1 MISAAGGE
9 DQPQRGWRIAEADLE
24 RVKRETDL
32 VALVR
37 GRGVELKK
45 YGSKDFVGKCPFHQD
60 VATGN
65 FIVSPLKG
73 LWHCMAC
80 GLAGNAIQ
88 LVQRFDGISFRHAF
102 EVLAHGGTAGYTPS
116 QNHNGPLRQSTVPK
130 LECPLDPA
138 ADDQTLMGQV
148 LDYYHGRL
156 MQSAPALAYL
166 EQRGL
171 RDDIMLRRF
180 KIGLADR
187 TLGIRLPDYNR
198 RMGAELRSRL
208 EQLGVY
214 RESGHEHFNG
224 CIVTPIF
231 NEVGA
236 VAELYGRRLCNQIKS
251 MRHLYLPGPHG
262 GIFNHEAAFAGSEV
276 ILCESV
282 FDALTFYKNGI
293 INVTTIFGTEGFS
306 DEIFDALLAH
316 KVRVVRF
323 AYDADEAGER
333 AAARDSLRLK
343 AHGMEVYRIKFPW
356 GMDAND
362 FACKVQ
368 PAAKSLPL
376 LLGGAEWIEPIPGH
390 EPSSGAVETA
400 LPATPDA
407 ETPETAA
414 ASPPAAAASN
424 ESLSGNPDP
433 VSVEALACAPA
444 RSSSL
449 LVAELAAEAVAKKE
463 SFAAAVVPTPPPTVP
478 TLSER
483 DGYWF
488 LPFEEREYR
497 MSGLDKCLGSDSLK
511 LTLRLKWREYF
522 HSDQLD
528 LCRDAD
534 RRRFVERAVEE
545 TGLTP
550 DLLKRDLGRLLLA
563 TEQHQQAKQR
573 AEKDAAKGASD
584 QGPAPMSPEDEAEA
598 LAFLQA
604 EDLLGKIGTAFEQC
618 GIVGETNNKLTAYLA
633 GVSRKLERPL
643 AIIIQSTSAAGKSSL
658 MDAVLSFFPEEDRIK
673 FSAMTGQSLYYLG
686 ETNLKHKILAI
697 VEEEGAEKASYA
709 LKLLQSE
716 GELIIA
722 STGKD
727 PHTGRMVTQ
736 QYRVEG
742 PVMIF
747 LTTTAIEIDEELQN
761 RCLTLT
767 VDESPEQTAR
777 IHALQRQK
785 RTLAGLIAKEER
797 KDLLRVLRNAQ
808 RLLKPIEIL
817 NPFAPKLTFE
827 SGRTRTRRDHEKYLT
842 LIDSLALLHQHQRP
856 RGVHTVNGRA
866 VEYIEVTIEDI
877 ETANRLATDVL
888 GRSLDE
894 LPPQTRRL
902 YGNIRDLVRTMMAE
916 SKQPQARCHFSRRSL
931 RELCGWSLTQVRV
944 HLERL
949 VELEYIAP
957 RFGRAGSAFIYE
969 LLVDVDSAEDASPI
983 GLLDVD
989 KLRAGYIY
997 NSNLAGQKGH
1007 LAAP

>member
-1 MISAAGGE
+1 MARTGLGFQPGEFEIMISAAAGGE
-9 DQPQRGWRIAEADLE
+9 DQPQRGWRIPEADLE
-24 RVKRETDL
+24 RVKKETDL

-37 GRGVELKK
+37 ARGIELKNH
-45 YGSKDFVGKCPFHQD
+45 GSKDFVGKCPFHED

-102 EVLAHGGTAGYTPS
+102 EVLAHGGATAYTAPRERGGPVR
-116 QNHNGPLRQSTVPK
+116 QNSVPL
-130 LECPLDPA
+130 LNCPLDPA
-138 ADDQTLMGQV
+138 ADDGALMGQV
-148 LDYYHGRL
+148 LDYYHARL

-166 EQRGL
+166 EKRGL
-171 RDDIMLRRF
+171 RDDEMLRRF

-187 TLGIRLPDYNR
+187 TLGLRLPDSNR
-198 RMGAELRSRL
+198 RTGDELRTRL
-208 EQLGVY
+208 IQLGVW

-224 CIVTPIF
+224 CIVTPIY
-231 NEVGA
+231 NAAGA
-236 VAELYGRRLCNQIKS
+236 VAELYGRRFCAESKS

-262 GIFNHEAAFAGSEV
+262 GIFNHEAAFAGSDL

-282 FDALTFYKNGI
+282 FDAMTFYVNGFT
-293 INVTTIFGTEGFS
+293 NVTTIFGTEGFS
-306 DEIFDALLAH
+306 DELFVALLAH
-316 KVRVVRF
+316 KVRVVRL
-323 AYDADEAGER
+323 AYDADDAGER
-333 AAARDSLRLK
+333 AARRDSERLQK
-343 AHGMEVYRIKFPW
+343 HGVEVHRIKFPW
-356 GMDAND
+356 GMDANEY
-362 FACKVQ
+362 ACKVQ
-368 PAAKSLPL
+368 PAAKSLGL
-376 LLGGAEWIEPIPGH
+376 LLGGAEWVEPISAAEPGG
-390 EPSSGAVETA
+390 GAVETA
-400 LPATPDA
+400 LPETPDA
-407 ETPETAA
+407 ESPETAT
-414 ASPPAAAASN
+414 ASPSAAVAN
-424 ESLSGNPDP
+424 ESLPGNPDTD
-433 VSVEALACAPA
+433 SVFPIACAPA

-449 LVAELAAEAVAKKE
+449 LVAELAAESVAKKE
-463 SFAAAVVPTPPPTVP
+463 SSAAAVLPTVP
-478 TLSER
+478 MLCER

-488 LPFEEREYR
+488 LSFEEREYR
-497 MSGLDKCLGSDSLK
+497 LSGLDKCLGSDALK

-528 LCRDAD
+528 LCRDSD

-563 TEQHQQAKQR
+563 AEQYQQAKQR
-573 AEKDAAKGASD
+573 AEKDAAKGASK
-584 QGPAPMSPEDEAEA
+584 QGPEPMSAEDEAEA
-598 LAFLQA
+598 LAFLRA
-604 EDLLGKIGTAFEQC
+604 EDLLGKIGEAFEQC

-633 GVSRKLERPL
+633 CVSRKLERPL
-643 AIIIQSTSAAGKSSL
+643 AVIIQSTSAAGKSSL
-658 MDAVLSFFPEEDRIK
+658 MEAVLSFFPEEERVK
-673 FSAMTGQSLYYLG
+673 YSAMTGQSLYYLG

-736 QYRVEG
+736 EYRVEG

-747 LTTTAIEIDEELQN
+747 LTTTAIDIDEELQN
-761 RCLTLT
+761 RCLTLS

-785 RTLAGLIAKEER
+785 RTLAGLIAREER

-808 RLLKPIEIL
+808 RLLAPIEVI
-817 NPFAPKLTFE
+817 NPFAPELTFE
-827 SGRTRTRRDHEKYLT
+827 SNRTRTRRDHEKYLT

-856 RGVHTVNGRA
+856 RGSRTVNGRV
-866 VEYIEVTIEDI
+866 VEYIEATLEDI
-877 ETANRLATDVL
+877 ETANRLAREVL

-902 YGNIRDLVRTMMAE
+902 YGQVREVVRGLME
-916 SKQPQARCHFSRRSL
+916 KDQQPQSRSHFSRRQIRDKS
-931 RELCGWSLTQVRV
+931 GWSEVQVRV
-944 HLERL
+944 HLQRL
-949 VELEYIAP
+949 EELEYVAR
-957 RFGRAGSAFIYE
+957 RFGRQGSSCLYE
-969 LLVDVDSAEDASPI
+969 LLLSVEIEDGPYFI
-983 GLLDVD
+983 GLLDVE
-989 KLRAGYIY
+989 KLRTAKR
-997 NSNLAGQKGH
+997 A
-1007 LAAP
+1007 

>member
-1 MISAAGGE
+1 MISAAAGGE
-9 DQPQRGWRIAEADLE
+9 NQPQRGWRIAEADLE

-45 YGSKDFVGKCPFHQD
+45 HGSKDFVGKCPFHQD
-60 VATGN
+60 IATGN
-65 FIVSPLKG
+65 FIVSPQKG

-102 EVLAHGGTAGYTPS
+102 EVLAHGGTAGYTAPHD
-116 QNHNGPLRQSTVPK
+116 QAGPVGRSKVPR

-156 MQSAPALAYL
+156 MESAPALEYL
-166 EQRGL
+166 EKRGL

-180 KIGLADR
+180 KMGLADR
-187 TLGIRLPDYNR
+187 TLGMRLPEADR
-198 RMGAELRSRL
+198 VMGAELRTRL
-208 EQLGVY
+208 MQLGVW

-231 NEVGA
+231 NEAGA
-236 VAELYGRRLCNQIKS
+236 VAELYGRRFCEKSKS

-306 DEIFDALLAH
+306 DEIFAGLIAH
-316 KVRVVRF
+316 KVRVVRL

-333 AAARDSLRLK
+333 AATRDSARLK
-343 AHGMEVYRIKFPW
+343 AHGIEVYRIKFPW

-376 LLGGAEWIEPIPGH
+376 LLGGAQWIEPIPTA
-390 EPSSGAVETA
+390 EPA
-400 LPATPDA
+400 LPQTPA
-407 ETPETAA
+407 AAA
-414 ASPPAAAASN
+414 ASPPAAA
-424 ESLSGNPDP
+424 EPLSGNPDAL
-433 VSVEALACAPA
+433 SVEALACAPA

-449 LVAELAAEAVAKKE
+449 LVAELAAETVAKKE
-463 SFAAAVVPTPPPTVP
+463 SFAAAVAVPTPPPTP

-483 DGYWF
+483 DSYWF

-573 AEKDAAKGASD
+573 AEKDAAKGASE

-856 RGVHTVNGRA
+856 RGSHTVNGRV

-902 YGNIRDLVRTMMAE
+902 YGNIRELVRGLMEKNA
-916 SKQPQARCHFSRRSL
+916 QPQSRSHFSRRQL
-931 RELCGWSLTQVRV
+931 RDQSGWSEPQVRV
-944 HLERL
+944 HLQRL
-949 VELEYIAP
+949 EELEYVAR
-957 RFGRAGSAFIYE
+957 RFGRQGASCLYE
-969 LLVDVDSAEDASPI
+969 LLLPVEIEDGPYFI
-983 GLLDVD
+983 GLLDVE
-989 KLRAGYIY
+989 KLRNGK
-997 NSNLAGQKGH
+997 NL
-1007 LAAP
+1007 